1 MKCFGAST
9 GPRCGCQ
16 RAARLVFLS
25 ARYLPH
31 LRCRLQTTHALE
43 GLGAVPCLGG
53 VGRPTTCGS
62 VRCATTSD
70 GGARRGELRDDG
82 LRPPLLLAF
91 ATGLTMCCPVVQA
104 PLGRNVITCKT
115 PAVIRG

>member
-16 RAARLVFLS
+16 RAARLALLS
-25 ARYLPH
+25 ARHLPY
-31 LRCRLQTTHALE
+31 LRCYLQTTHPLE

-62 VRCATTSD
+62 VRCATTSA

-82 LRPPLLLAF
+82 LRPSLLLAI
-91 ATGLTMCCPVVQA
+91 ATGLMIVCLVVQA
-104 PLGRNVITCKT
+104 PLGRNVITCQT